1 MNIDQLAGETGTD
14 LGAIGARL
22 GMSPDQTRQ
31 AMASLLPAV
40 AGGFQKQGDGF
51 GQAAQLAAGTAPHAA
66 VDPGNAVLGQIFG
79 SKDVSRQVA
88 QHASGQTGMSSQIMK
103 ALLPIVAA
111 MVAQHLM
118 GRMGGGGAGGGGLG
132 GMLGTVLGGG
142 AGGLGGAMG
151 GGMGAPAPQQ
161 QPGGAGGGLGGM
173 LGGLLD
179 RNGNGNPLDDIL
191 GGVMGGRR

>member
-1 MNIDQLAGETGTD
+1 MLNIDQLAGETGTD
-14 LGAIGARL
+14 LGAVGTRL
-22 GMSPDQTRQ
+22 GLTPDQTRQ

-51 GQAAQLAAGTAPHAA
+51 GNAAQLAAGTAPHEA
-66 VDPGNAVLGQIFG
+66 VQPGNAVLGQIFG

-103 ALLPIVAA
+103 ALLPVVAA

-118 GRMGGGGAGGGGLG
+118 GRMGGGGASAGGGLG
-132 GMLGTVLGGG
+132 GVLGSVLGG
-142 AGGLGGAMG
+142 GGLGGAMG
-151 GGMGAPAPQQ
+151 GGTGAPVP
-161 QPGGAGGGLGGM
+161 QPGRGGIGGM

-179 RNGNGNPLDDIL
+179 RDGDGNPLDDIL
-191 GGVMGGRR
+191 GGMMSGRR

>member
-88 QHASGQTGMSSQIMK
+88 QHASGQT
-103 ALLPIVAA
+103 AC
-111 MVAQHLM
+111 
-118 GRMGGGGAGGGGLG
+118 
-132 GMLGTVLGGG
+132 
-142 AGGLGGAMG
+142 
-151 GGMGAPAPQQ
+151 PA
-161 QPGGAGGGLGGM
+161 
-173 LGGLLD
+173 
-179 RNGNGNPLDDIL
+179 RS
-191 GGVMGGRR
+191 

>member
-1 MNIDQLAGETGTD
+1 MNIDQLAGETGHD
-14 LGAIGARL
+14 LGAIGARF
-22 GMSPDQTRQ
+22 GMTPDQTRQ

-51 GQAAQLAAGTAPHAA
+51 GAAAQLGAGTAPHAA

-118 GRMGGGGAGGGGLG
+118 GRMGGWRWRRRPGRNARLG
-132 GMLGTVLGGG
+132 PRRRSWRRP
-142 AGGLGGAMG
+142 GGAMG
-151 GGMGAPAPQQ
+151 RHGRAAQQ
-161 QPGGAGGGLGGM
+161 RQPGGRAAASAACSAASSTGTATATRSTTFSAG
-173 LGGLLD
+173 
-179 RNGNGNPLDDIL
+179 
-191 GGVMGGRR
+191 

>member
-1 MNIDQLAGETGTD
+1 MNIEQLAGETGTD
-14 LGAIGARL
+14 LGAVGARFGL
-22 GMSPDQTRQ
+22 SPEQTRQ

-51 GQAAQLAAGTAPHAA
+51 GSAAQLAAGATPHEA
-66 VDPGNAVLGQIFG
+66 VQPGNAVLGQIFG

-118 GRMGGGGAGGGGLG
+118 GRMGGGGAGGGLG
-132 GMLGTVLGGG
+132 GMLGSVLGGG
-142 AGGLGGAMG
+142 GGLGGAMG
-151 GGMGAPAPQQ
+151 GGTAKPAPQA
-161 QPGGAGGGLGGM
+161 GGGGLGGM

-179 RNGNGNPLDDIL
+179 KNRDGNPLDDIL
-191 GGVMGGRR
+191 GGMMGGRR